1 MHIHRD
7 RNSRTLRQWL
17 KLGYVPRPDAT
28 GTEMWSNG
36 YCENS
41 FVYYRSDEV
50 MKAAPDEI
58 RRYREP
64 ELAVQRERARLRR
77 MEIRRKKEFHNT
89 LARAAE
95 SATVPVFNPTGIVV
109 FDTETT
115 GLNPYSDE
123 IIQFSACDG
132 DGKTLLNTYI
142 RPVFH
147 DEWSEAS
154 KVNNIYPE
162 TVKDAPTIDHI
173 AGLIKG
179 VLASADRMLIGYNTG
194 FDLAFIGQFYSP
206 SDDVKII
213 DVMEMFAL
221 IYGEWNDYYGDYK
234 WQSLGTAANYYNYKY
249 KAHDSMEDVKAT
261 LFVYQKLTATGR
273 IKAE

>member
-1 MHIHRD
+1 M
-7 RNSRTLRQWL
+7 
-17 KLGYVPRPDAT
+17 
-28 GTEMWSNG
+28 
-36 YCENS
+36 
-41 FVYYRSDEV
+41 
-50 MKAAPDEI
+50 
-58 RRYREP
+58 
-64 ELAVQRERARLRR
+64 
-77 MEIRRKKEFHNT
+77 
-89 LARAAE
+89 
-95 SATVPVFNPTGIVV
+95 PVFNPTGIVV

-147 DEWSEAS
+147 DEWLEAS

-194 FDLAFIGQFYSP
+194 FDLAFIGQFYNP
-206 SDDVKII
+206 SDDVQII
-213 DVMEMFAL
+213 DAMKMFAL
-221 IYGEWNDYYGDYK
+221 IYGEWNDYYGDYQ
-234 WQSLGTAANYYNYKY
+234 WQTLSTAANYYNYKF
-249 KAHDSMEDVKAT
+249 KVHDSMEDVKAT
-261 LFVYQKLTATGR
+261 LFVYQKIIANKR
-273 IKAE
+273 KK